1 MYSKVHNSYS
11 TIDHF
16 AISNH
21 LFENVI
27 NCQIQNIIISDH
39 APLVLSIIP
48 KLKTTPKPTWK
59 FNNSLLGDKEFV
71 SLTKISEFITLNI
84 DSVSSI
90 QIVWAALKVT
100 SRGWIISYST
110 AKKKQS
116 MDERHK
122 LQLLLKDLERKHMQ
136 NPNNL
141 GIKKELFLVKSKLQ
155 TFIHKETAYALY
167 RLCQKTLES
176 GDKAGKILALR

>member
-1 MYSKVHNSYS
+1 
-11 TIDHF
+11 
-16 AISNH
+16 
-21 LFENVI
+21 
-27 NCQIQNIIISDH
+27 
-39 APLVLSIIP
+39 
-48 KLKTTPKPTWK
+48 
-59 FNNSLLGDKEFV
+59 
-71 SLTKISEFITLNI
+71 
-84 DSVSSI
+84 
-90 QIVWAALKVT
+90 
-100 SRGWIISYST
+100 
-110 AKKKQS
+110 